1 MPLLDVTEVLTD
13 PMFQDTTLVVRR
25 QTTTINS
32 DGIVTPVPSTFGF
45 AGVVVQNSGD
55 RLKRLED
62 GTRHEDSISIYTMTD
77 LISGERGRTAD
88 IVIWQNREY
97 TVASVLDWSTFG
109 RGFKHAICD
118 LRNLVPPAS

>member
-1 MPLLDVTEVLTD
+1 MPLLDVSEVLLD
-13 PMFQDTTLVVRR
+13 PVFQDTTLVARR
-25 QTTTINS
+25 QTKTVTT
-32 DGIVTPVPSTFGF
+32 DGIAVVAGSTFGF

-77 LISGERGRTAD
+77 LISGEQGKAAD
-88 IVIWQNREY
+88 IITWQNREY
-97 TVASVLDWSTFG
+97 TVATVMDWSTYG

-118 LRNLVPPAS
+118 LRNLTPPAS